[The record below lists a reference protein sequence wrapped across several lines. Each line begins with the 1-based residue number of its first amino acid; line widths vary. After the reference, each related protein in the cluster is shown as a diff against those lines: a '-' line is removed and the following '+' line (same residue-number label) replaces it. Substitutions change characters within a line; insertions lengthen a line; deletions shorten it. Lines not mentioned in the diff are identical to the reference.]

1 MSLRNEP
8 KEAMCFRFR
17 WFDTLDCLPE
27 AELRQ
32 MLKAIRATETALL
45 HEGETEISARGMACR
60 KGLKLR
66 KLQTKLSIRT
76 GGVQ

>member
-1 MSLRNEP
+1 MITTFLTSEATGTPRGRFSPGPCSLWRYGNG
-8 KEAMCFRFR
+8 
-17 WFDTLDCLPE
+17 
-27 AELRQ
+27 
-32 MLKAIRATETALL
+32 